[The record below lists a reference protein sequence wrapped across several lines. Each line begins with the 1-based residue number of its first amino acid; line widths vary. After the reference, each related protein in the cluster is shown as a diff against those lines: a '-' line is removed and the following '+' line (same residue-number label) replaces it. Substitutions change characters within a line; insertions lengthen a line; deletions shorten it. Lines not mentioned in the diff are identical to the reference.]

1 MRIAAIDVG
10 TNTIRLLVADCPGNK
25 GEFKPIFRK
34 QLITRLG
41 AEFTSR
47 RAISESAMERTVMG
61 LIDFKRNII
70 SLGADK
76 VIGVATGVVRKAKNS
91 QDFIQ
96 RVKEEAGIEIQLISG
111 EIEAKLSARGA
122 LLPVNSEF
130 DQALIFDVGGG
141 STEFILTHGT
151 ELLMVESIDLGVV
164 HLSEE
169 QLYNDPPQKKEL
181 TEIEKIVDFKIR
193 DVRKRFQRTSFFPFK
208 PNSRVILIGIAG
220 TATTLAAIDLRLVEY
235 DREKI
240 INHTLESKRIA
251 EILRELIRMPAA
263 KRLSVPGLEKGR
275 EDLIIPGLIIVL
287 KIMKVF
293 GFSVLRVID
302 SGILEGLVLS
312 YSSSGKSIPC
322 FSKR

>member
-10 TNTIRLLVADCPGNK
+10 TNTIRLLVADCAGK
-25 GEFKPIFRK
+25 KEELKPIFRK

-41 AEFTSR
+41 A
-47 RAISESAMERTVMG
+47 G
-61 LIDFKRNII
+61 
-70 SLGADK
+70 K
-76 VIGVATGVVRKAKNS
+76 VIAVATGVVRKAKNS
-91 QDFIQ
+91 LNFIQ

-130 DQALIFDVGGG
+130 DRALIFDIGGG
-141 STEFILTHGT
+141 STEFILTQET
-151 ELLMVESIDLGVV
+151 ELLMVESIELGVV

-169 QLYNDPPQKKEL
+169 QLYNDPPKKKEL

-193 DVRKRFQRTSFFPFK
+193 KVRKRFQRASFFPFK
-208 PNSRVILIGIAG
+208 PESRVILIGIAG
-220 TATTLAAIDLRLVEY
+220 TATTLAAIDLKLVEY
-235 DREKI
+235 DREKV
-240 INHTLESKRIA
+240 INHTLEIKRIT
-251 EILRELIRMPAA
+251 EIFRELIRMPAA
-263 KRLSVPGLEKGR
+263 QRLSVPGVEKGR
-275 EDLIIPGLIIVL
+275 EDLIIPGLIIIL
-287 KIMKVF
+287 KIMEF
-293 GFSVLRVID
+293 FDFSVLRIID

>member
-10 TNTIRLLVADCPGNK
+10 TNTIRLLVADCSGK
-25 GEFKPIFRK
+25 KEEFKPIFRK

-41 AEFTSR
+41 AEFASR
-47 RAISESAMERTVMG
+47 RAISESAMERTVRG
-61 LIDFKRNII
+61 LIDFKRNITR
-70 SLGADK
+70 LGADK
-76 VIGVATGVVRKAKNS
+76 VIAVATGVVRKAKNS
-91 QDFIQ
+91 LNFIQ
-96 RVKEEAGIEIQLISG
+96 RVKEETGIEIHPISG

-130 DQALIFDVGGG
+130 DQALIFDIGGG
-141 STEFILTHGT
+141 STEFIFTQGT
-151 ELLMVESIDLGVV
+151 DLLMVESIELGVV

-181 TEIEKIVDFKIR
+181 TKIEKIVDFKIR
-193 DVRKRFQRTSFFPFK
+193 EVRKRFQRASFFPFK
-208 PNSRVILIGIAG
+208 PESRVILIGIAG
-220 TATTLAAIDLRLVEY
+220 TATTLAAIDLRLYEY

-240 INHTLESKRIA
+240 INHTLQSKRIA
-251 EILRELIRMPAA
+251 EILRELIRMTAA

-287 KIMKVF
+287 KIMKAF